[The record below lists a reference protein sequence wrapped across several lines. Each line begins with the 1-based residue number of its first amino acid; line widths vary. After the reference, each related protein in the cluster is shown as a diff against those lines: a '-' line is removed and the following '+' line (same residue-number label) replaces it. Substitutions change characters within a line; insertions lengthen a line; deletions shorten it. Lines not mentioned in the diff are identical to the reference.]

1 MEEKIIMSD
10 YARDLIKA
18 ALVRALRTAAQTAV
32 GVIGGS
38 MAMEQV
44 DWRLVCSSALL
55 AAIVSILMSIAGL
68 PEVDGEHDL
77 IDETMDEIRKT
88 DVDDESDVLDGY
100 VGPETLA
107 ALQAATGADD
117 EKEEA

>member
-1 MEEKIIMSD
+1 MEERIIMSD

-88 DVDDESDVLDGY
+88 YVDESDVLDGY

-107 ALQAATGADD
+107 ALNAATGADD
-117 EKEEA
+117 EKKEA